1 MGITV
6 LTVLVL
12 LVGLVT
18 YRLSKPLVGPVRVVG
33 ACVLMISLAALIVQN
48 REIIADQGNS
58 SGAWHF
64 PIFSDKRAPNVPTQ
78 THDPGPVAY
87 ATFQNIS
94 KEDHNF
100 LDEILQ
106 KQNQDGQQQ
115 GKPAPTQTR
124 NMGKAGII
132 GSGNEPVLKAEL
144 VINTAEVNNTG
155 EVKRSEPE
163 THKETVKRAELVRP
177 GKQ

>member
-18 YRLSKPLVGPVRVVG
+18 YRLSKPLVGPVRLVG

-48 REIIADQGNS
+48 REIIAHQGDS

-64 PIFSDKRAPNVPTQ
+64 PIFSDERAPNVPTQ

-87 ATFQNIS
+87 ATFQSIS

-115 GKPAPTQTR
+115 DKPAPTQTR

-144 VINTAEVNNTG
+144 VINTAEV
-155 EVKRSEPE
+155 KRAELV
-163 THKETVKRAELVRP
+163 THKETVKRAELVRSR
-177 GKQ
+177 QQ

>member
-48 REIIADQGNS
+48 REIIAHQGNS

-78 THDPGPVAY
+78 THDPGPVGY
-87 ATFQNIS
+87 ATFQSIS

-115 GKPAPTQTR
+115 DKPAPTQTR